1 MMPISDDLLDK
12 LGTYFVHHSIDSR
25 YGIPFEKFI
34 EMHQS
39 GIWTAYLAW
48 KEVRDLN
55 RKQRLR
61 VCCNLLQL
69 ASTAQSEQLR
79 RCFENQYMNTK
90 SRLNEKQPITAPT
103 P

>member
-1 MMPISDDLLDK
+1 M
-12 LGTYFVHHSIDSR
+12 G
-25 YGIPFEKFI
+25 
-34 EMHQS
+34 
-39 GIWTAYLAW
+39 
-48 KEVRDLN
+48 

-69 ASTAQSEQLR
+69 ANTANNEQLSK
-79 RCFENQYMNTK
+79 CYGDQYLCTL